1 MQQQLSHLHVLHP
14 RLPDGWK
21 PILHQQFQN
30 VPGVPL
36 VGPLLARSRSM
47 NRAGVPQQKL
57 MTQLIHQPLKPAK
70 VPRCLHADT
79 HIPSRQRT
87 VKLLRLPGVAQTALA
102 ILPRFLHYVRNLL
115 KTGMKI
121 TSYNHHARLL
131 SSRASGRLAAT
142 SLLRSREPTLS
153 CNQFQQ
159 LTANI
164 RTCGCAVATDD
175 WIAYSP
181 SFSSLARNIALLEP
195 RWQPFCVD
203 NTHTL
208 VYSMP
213 LVTKPMKNATPRDL
227 FPGALEMMILESLRR
242 QPAHGYA
249 LVQHIQQRSNNLLQ
263 VV

>member
-1 MQQQLSHLHVLHP
+1 MQQQLSQFHVLHS

-87 VKLLRLPGVAQTALA
+87 VKLLRLPGVAQTALN

-153 CNQFQQ
+153 CNQLSPTERPMSY
-159 LTANI
+159 LTLT
-164 RTCGCAVATDD
+164 RQ
-175 WIAYSP
+175 
-181 SFSSLARNIALLEP
+181 RLLD
-195 RWQPFCVD
+195 RWSVF
-203 NTHTL
+203 
-208 VYSMP
+208 
-213 LVTKPMKNATPRDL
+213 
-227 FPGALEMMILESLRR
+227 
-242 QPAHGYA
+242 
-249 LVQHIQQRSNNLLQ
+249 
-263 VV
+263 

>member
-1 MQQQLSHLHVLHP
+1 MQQQLSQLHVLHR

-30 VPGVPL
+30 VPDVPL

-87 VKLLRLPGVAQTALA
+87 VKLLRLPGVAQTALT

-131 SSRASGRLAAT
+131 SSRASVRGAAT

-153 CNQFQQ
+153 CNQFS
-159 LTANI
+159 TFDHSNSDF
-164 RTCGCAVATDD
+164 AVIQAYWRECRICSSLKGRSERPMPWSCILSRKGRD
-175 WIAYSP
+175 IAYPPKKRNSH
-181 SFSSLARNIALLEP
+181 SLTV
-195 RWQPFCVD
+195 QPWKRVCGF
-203 NTHTL
+203 N
-208 VYSMP
+208 
-213 LVTKPMKNATPRDL
+213 R
-227 FPGALEMMILESLRR
+227 
-242 QPAHGYA
+242 
-249 LVQHIQQRSNNLLQ
+249 LQ
-263 VV
+263 EIGLAS

>member
-1 MQQQLSHLHVLHP
+1 MQQQLSQFNVLHS

-70 VPRCLHADT
+70 VPRCLPADT

-87 VKLLRLPGVAQTALA
+87 VKLLRLPGVAQTALT

-153 CNQFQQ
+153 CNQLSTF
-159 LTANI
+159 
-164 RTCGCAVATDD
+164 D
-175 WIAYSP
+175 
-181 SFSSLARNIALLEP
+181 
-195 RWQPFCVD
+195 
-203 NTHTL
+203 
-208 VYSMP
+208 YSMSGFLEAQLSTLDSQVSGSP
-213 LVTKPMKNATPRDL
+213 VICAERFNHYSRLGKPDPAKSASPGPRLVSVEQGRL
-227 FPGALEMMILESLRR
+227 CGVYLSIVER
-242 QPAHGYA
+242 QNG
-249 LVQHIQQRSNNLLQ
+249 N
-263 VV
+263 